1 MPKLFSI
8 FKQVKHKS
16 GRFIL
21 LSRILEARFILLGHF
36 WEDGSIL

>member
-8 FKQVKHKS
+8 FKQVKYKS

-21 LSRILEARFILLGHF
+21 LSCILNSIFAGTF
-36 WEDGSIL
+36 WEDGLIL

>member
-16 GRFIL
+16 GCFIL
-21 LSRILEARFILLGHF
+21 LSRILEAQFILLGHF
-36 WEDGSIL
+36 REDGLIL